1 MRSRAKV
8 TAGVAV
14 AATIAVAGPAFAA
27 TPTGSGSPSGTTVTT
42 TTGGPGTRQLQV
54 LDMSGAPLS
63 KLALQPSVPQAFHV
77 AVTDAA
83 VTDLATGFTVSA
95 VMNNLYGGSG
105 ATTTHANGTYVPS
118 SAVTVNMPST
128 GALSVFGAGLDDLPS
143 VIVAAGQTIP
153 SCASLATSDT
163 ILANIVTEASALCGV
178 GGPLLTSLTL
188 SSAVSAL
195 STVTKSLSGVTDLS
209 LVPFALSDTVP
220 VGGGAFTNADYT
232 SGIGAGDT
240 TGASGAPAPTSY
252 TLLKGL
258 PVSSLTNIINALG
271 LPNGLPLVSGNGAG
285 AYTTLTAFE
294 SALQA
299 TGNATLQALVTDL
312 APLSAAEQIDLLNH
326 LTGTLSTTLSNLT
339 NEVGTFNS
347 FPTLKVAPPA
357 GQPADTYSGT
367 MTVTM
372 VQP

>member
-8 TAGVAV
+8 TAGLAV
-14 AATIAVAGPAFAA
+14 AATIAVAGPAFA
-27 TPTGSGSPSGTTVTT
+27 TSPTGSGSPSGTTVTT

-54 LDMSGAPLS
+54 LDMSGTPLNNLS
-63 KLALQPSVPQAFHV
+63 LQPSVPQAFHV

-83 VTDLATGFTVSA
+83 VSDLTQGFTVNA
-95 VMNNLYGGSG
+95 VMNNLYANSG
-105 ATTTHANGTYVPS
+105 ATTTHAPNTYIPS
-118 SAVTVNMPST
+118 SAVSVNMPAT
-128 GALSVFGAGLDDLPS
+128 GALSVFGAGLTDLPN
-143 VIVAAGQTIP
+143 VIGSGTIP
-153 SCASLATSDT
+153 SCTSLAAADPTN
-163 ILANIVTEASALCGV
+163 LGNIVTQAASLCDALTGPLASALTV
-178 GGPLLTSLTL
+178 APTTAVSTITKTL
-188 SSAVSAL
+188 SGIADL
-195 STVTKSLSGVTDLS
+195 TK
-209 LVPFALSDTVP
+209 VPFTLSDTVP

-232 SGIGAGDT
+232 SGIGAADT

-271 LPNGLPLVSGNGAG
+271 LPTGLALTSVDGTG
-285 AYTTLTAFE
+285 AYTTVAAFE

-312 APLSAAEQIDLLNH
+312 GALSGAQQAEVLNN
-326 LTGTLSTTLSNLT
+326 LAGTLSTTLANLSNEL
-339 NEVGTFNS
+339 GTYNS
-347 FPTLKVAPPA
+347 FPSLTVTPPA
-357 GQPADTYSGT
+357 GTPASTYSGT